1 VLLYSVL
8 LGYCALFASKFP
20 TLIPVKK
27 RISNQR
33 LAFVSL
39 VWDSSIL
46 RTYLSLC
53 TLGFHV
59 LKWKVARAL
68 LAFCAS
74 ACLPCRSQSF
84 VVVHLCCV
92 HTLLNTEDSSPCAC
106 VSRHRSNLKSVSE
119 NKQPHHH
126 ISIVDNVDVGSK
138 VGSAVTDEV

>member
-1 VLLYSVL
+1 MLLYSVL

-27 RISNQR
+27 NQR

-39 VWDSSIL
+39 VWNSSIL

-59 LKWKVARAL
+59 LKRKVARAL

-106 VSRHRSNLKSVSE
+106 VSRHRCWKQGWKCSYRRSVSVTSTPGRLDR
-119 NKQPHHH
+119 NW
-126 ISIVDNVDVGSK
+126 GS
-138 VGSAVTDEV
+138 E